1 MPISS
6 NILLGGRLSSYPSYY
21 PINIRIFF
29 KSQTEADNFVLKRQ
43 LGIDKEAE
51 HYSKKYDIASFIAL
65 CQYSPIDILDWLGL
79 REDPF
84 VKNYGLPDVIRRAL
98 SFEISNIAR
107 DQESKRREQERKL
120 EMKEMEYNSQL
131 KFGNPNSTFG
141 KVYS

>member
-1 MPISS
+1 MPISG
-6 NILLGGRLSSYPSYY
+6 NILVGGRLSSYPSYY
-21 PINIRIFF
+21 PIHNRIFF
-29 KSQTEADNFVLKRQ
+29 TSQAQADSFVLKRQ
-43 LGIDKEAE
+43 LELDKEAE
-51 HYSKKYDIASFIAL
+51 YYSKKYDLASFIAL

-84 VKNYGLPDVIRRAL
+84 VKLYGLPDVIRRSL
-98 SFEISNIAR
+98 SYEISNIAR
-107 DQESKRREQERKL
+107 EQESKRREQERKL